1 MDDDIV
7 LKKRTKKNPW
17 REFEDFLKRIEP
29 AVAAVDADSHPC
41 LPDVYT
47 ARKNQGCVLKEPA
60 EYLPAVRFDAAFNG
74 FHYQAVEYILPYS
87 GRFDATTWWY
97 NQLYVA
103 VKCEIIF
110 RGQAVLHNT
119 LHAINPF
126 HRPYP
131 RKITFASNVLVQSA
145 NYTLLFLLIERHDH
159 SVHMSSILQVQQLY
173 TAGIPL

>member
-1 MDDDIV
+1 M
-7 LKKRTKKNPW
+7 
-17 REFEDFLKRIEP
+17 
-29 AVAAVDADSHPC
+29 DADSHPC

-60 EYLPAVRFDAAFNG
+60 EYLPAVRFDAAFNA

-119 LHAINPF
+119 LHAINPL

-131 RKITFASNVLVQSA
+131 RKSTIASNVLAINEIEAELPKEYQ
-145 NYTLLFLLIERHDH
+145 NTTLLLNGREVNLNTKRFLQHYVYLLHRHTCPLNRMH
-159 SVHMSSILQVQQLY
+159 ILGIRLELALSSFN
-173 TAGIPL
+173 